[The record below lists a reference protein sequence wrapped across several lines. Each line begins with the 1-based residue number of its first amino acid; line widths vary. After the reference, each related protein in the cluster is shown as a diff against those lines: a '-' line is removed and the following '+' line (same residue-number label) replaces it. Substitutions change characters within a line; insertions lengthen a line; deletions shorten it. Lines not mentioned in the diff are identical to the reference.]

1 MYRLIW
7 IVKVYFLHH
16 AQEANLELASRRSAA
31 SRGPR
36 DVNKGPLSE
45 YGGELHNGNLRK
57 TE

>member
-1 MYRLIW
+1 MDCL
-7 IVKVYFLHH
+7 VYLLHH
-16 AQEANLELASRRSAA
+16 AQEANLELASLRLAA